1 VIHLIST
8 LYLPSFSKIFLLCTP
23 IWNTLIIVWILIL
36 VLGYIFFYS
45 LCFGFFFNPV
55 LCLLCIMFWVSVLSE
70 CSEVNDSLSINR
82 KADRVYC

>member
-1 VIHLIST
+1 MEHTYYCMDFNSCAGI
-8 LYLPSFSKIFLLCTP
+8 YFLLFALL
-23 IWNTLIIVWILIL
+23 W
-36 VLGYIFFYS
+36 
-45 LCFGFFFNPV
+45 FFFNPV